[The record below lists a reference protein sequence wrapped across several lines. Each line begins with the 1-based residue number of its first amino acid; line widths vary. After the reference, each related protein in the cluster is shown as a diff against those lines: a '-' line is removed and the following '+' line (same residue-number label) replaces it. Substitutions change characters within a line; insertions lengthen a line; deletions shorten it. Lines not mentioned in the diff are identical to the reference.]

1 MNNKKIKL
9 ISIFIFL
16 IANTVCCALSV
27 INGDAN
33 LLRIIGSYVAFAA
46 VSILLWRFPLSVQ
59 ISFLTFVL
67 LASSLGS
74 VLCLYAKLNFFD
86 KIVHYLS
93 GIVLAF
99 AGFYIAKILL
109 NKREIADNG
118 DFFKNTIAFL
128 FSCSC
133 AAFWEIYEFT
143 VDNLLGM
150 ESQGNNQNTMGD
162 IIAGVLGAVTYLIVY
177 VVVRRIKFKNK
188 HKRLQ

>member
-1 MNNKKIKL
+1 
-9 ISIFIFL
+9 
-16 IANTVCCALSV
+16 
-27 INGDAN
+27 
-33 LLRIIGSYVAFAA
+33 LRIIGSYVAFAA

-74 VLCLYAKLNFFD
+74 VLEFYAVFNYFD
-86 KIVHYLS
+86 KFVHYLS

-118 DFFKNTIAFL
+118 DFLKNTIAFL

-162 IIAGVLGAVTYLIVY
+162 IVAGVLGAVTYLALYIVIN
-177 VVVRRIKFKNK
+177 RKKICNK
-188 HKRLQ
+188 R